1 MIVAALIPYLPFAS
15 VLGFQTMPGH
25 FYPIIALII
34 FAYIA
39 AAEASKAFF
48 YRKIGNV

>member
-1 MIVAALIPYLPFAS
+1 
-15 VLGFQTMPGH
+15 MPGH

-39 AAEASKAFF
+39 AAEATKMLF
-48 YRKIGNV
+48 YRNTGNV